1 MSFEVFPIPF
11 MFSSKVTGE
20 ELDQSF
26 LNTNNI
32 SIFQLADIWSE
43 EDVYCHPEEAF
54 LQPFNDLPDR
64 EMYVSFM
71 SRPRVSLDENSQ
83 LCDEVFYE
91 DKWNDG
97 FQKYVAILSRTINSA
112 PGDDT
117 LWPYGR
123 YNLIEIDGNVGAKF
137 INSGLHRDFLFMH
150 DDLDNNSSEISW
162 QKIIEF
168 HQLNDNVKTFGLMLC
183 NFKDHLDDGEHGTW
197 DGLLGTLTE
206 LEESDDPAVNKV
218 AIRQTAFQIVSKYIA
233 LRKNRPNHE
242 QLAQD
247 IQKFKDRFNF
257 KEILE
262 IKITDLELNL
272 TPQYEWRRVCNV
284 LANFGIPE
292 LKLPDSI
299 TTTIVEGM
307 FFTPHFGEQG
317 CFDAIAGYSLD
328 MGIMLRNPMEDPPLS
343 PGIDLTAYL
352 ESQPDEDFFCYS
364 DHGNQAGV
372 CGGFVVRTTGLLI
385 SHQVFLNNKSQ
396 TFEFFNQYMAPC
408 LHEAPE
414 SIFDHVIV
422 LYSEYR
428 RDFWILSTDPRSWD
442 SNKPEEHSRFQ
453 IPERYGIVGRWK
465 PEDDQTYTPRPL
477 SQFNAPSYTPRLRA
491 AAQYLESCLSVID
504 F

>member
-1 MSFEVFPIPF
+1 

-54 LQPFNDLPDR
+54 LRPFNDLPDR

-197 DGLLGTLTE
+197 GGLLRTLTE

-233 LRKNRPNHE
+233 LRKNKPEHE

-247 IQKFKDRFNF
+247 IQKFKDRLNF

-262 IKITDLELNL
+262 IKITDLDLNL
-272 TPQYEWRRVCNV
+272 TPQYE
-284 LANFGIPE
+284 
-292 LKLPDSI
+292 
-299 TTTIVEGM
+299 
-307 FFTPHFGEQG
+307 
-317 CFDAIAGYSLD
+317 
-328 MGIMLRNPMEDPPLS
+328 
-343 PGIDLTAYL
+343 
-352 ESQPDEDFFCYS
+352 
-364 DHGNQAGV
+364 
-372 CGGFVVRTTGLLI
+372 
-385 SHQVFLNNKSQ
+385 
-396 TFEFFNQYMAPC
+396 
-408 LHEAPE
+408 
-414 SIFDHVIV
+414 
-422 LYSEYR
+422 
-428 RDFWILSTDPRSWD
+428 
-442 SNKPEEHSRFQ
+442 
-453 IPERYGIVGRWK
+453 
-465 PEDDQTYTPRPL
+465 
-477 SQFNAPSYTPRLRA
+477 
-491 AAQYLESCLSVID
+491 
-504 F
+504 